1 MVVCSG
7 GAGEAGPAIVS
18 GHAALGALLILMLC
32 RTKSTDTRQPN
43 TPGKFI
49 VWFRNET
56 TLLVLWQPPY
66 PPGAYT
72 HYKSEL
78 YVEKEGEPPGPAQA
92 AFKGLVPG
100 RAYNISVQTVSEPEI
115 SAPTPRSTAP
125 CRCGRATSPCRPPT
139 APPPPSGSSTKC
151 LCRAGGGRG
160 RGGGAA
166 RRLAPVVRARNDTP
180 SALFEGLEPGA
191 HYTVTVKTMSG
202 KVTSW
207 PAPAEVT
214 LKPLPVRDLQWK
226 YQDEA
231 EGGGIFVWWQPA
243 EGSTQDEYKVSYHE
257 AGGSDDSST
266 LTTTGTNVTLDAT
279 GGAALLPG
287 RNYTVSVMAVSRGVE
302 GAEAVFAAP
311 TVPLAPVVRSW
322 AAACARCG
330 WPGAP
335 TSTRARTS
343 TSCATVAAPTPP
355 SRQTPPTPTITDT
368 NATLED
374 LFPGA
379 VYEIQVAAI
388 SHGLRSERHTVLK
401 PVRPVP
407 AEWMG
412 VERATSNSVVVR
424 WRGPAQ
430 PSRLGA
436 FLLQY
441 RTHND
446 RKWTRLPPLPPNI
459 TEAEIVDMT
468 HGERYSIQLD
478 TLSEAAAGGDSV
490 DSGEPRRADHTVR
503 PNPVS
508 NVAALVDTRNMT
520 LEWPRPKGRVECGG
534 RTRTARR
541 RRVLRGGRGG
551 RGHPPGKGAGARNL
565 TAEGEERSVR
575 ALLDKLEPGQAYTV
589 VYTLTPATDS
599 RFDSYRFRLEGAGEP
614 AREETRAAGAPPRRL
629 VFAALTPGRLYNVTM
644 WTVSRNVTSHPV
656 QRQAR
661 LYPRPVAW
669 LKAESVEARS
679 VALAWARPAGDF
691 TDFEL
696 QYLAAADR
704 LEAAATPALRLTV
717 RSGTPATILTRSAGL
732 STTVRTQQAAPPAPR
747 AFHPTDAKP
756 SELTFAWELPAAEAN
771 GVLDAFVVDYAPQGQ
786 PDQNR
791 TITFPPDARS
801 GVVSGLTPGGTYS
814 FRLWAR
820 TGAGAGPA
828 ARWTQQL
835 GIAAPPR
842 PPPHATPAAVRAT
855 PTTVAVRFRQDYF
868 SQANG
873 NVTAYALVVAQEP
886 RNDSLDRLPGWRDV
900 QGLPVW
906 PPYQVTEPYFPFHNG
921 AVEEFVIGSER
932 CEGNGRAYCNGPL
945 RPGAAYYV
953 KLRAYTARDKFTDTA
968 YALVYTE
975 VDNTAWIIGVCAGLG
990 ALAAAGA
997 AWAALR
1003 RRRPRA
1009 APAPAAPAPRAT
1021 RPVPVA
1027 DFIDHYRLMS
1037 ADSDFRF
1044 SEEFEE
1050 LKHVGREQPTTA
1062 ADLPVNRPKNRF
1074 TNILPYDHSRYKL
1087 QPVDDE
1093 EGSDYINANYVP
1105 GHSSPREF
1113 IVTQGPLHSTRDDFW
1128 RMVWESGARAI
1139 VMLTRCVEKKCDRY
1153 WPYDTRPVYYG
1164 DIAVTALN
1172 ESRFPDWTV
1181 TELLASRGAEQRVV
1195 KHFHFTTWPDFGVP
1209 DPPTTLA
1216 RFVRTFRERLGAGES
1231 RPVVVHC
1238 SAGVGRSGTFI
1249 ALDRALQQ
1257 LAARADALDIFGM
1270 VHQLRRER
1278 VWMVQTEQQYIC
1290 IHQCIVAALEGV
1302 DLAHHPHPHHRDRD
1316 RDRDLMHHNQAF
1328 EASTTGSSCRLYLLN
1343 VQAEMLSKACSHN
1356 IINVEKYI
1364 STCYF
1369 YTFGR
1374 GCARCTAALAAAA
1387 AAAAQVPRMWVNGSG
1402 APSSAGRGPA
1412 ATRSRPARA
1421 SPRPPPAVQYA
1432 ATGVT
1437 TRVPL
1442 LQSYV
1447 LADILFDLIYLLYV
1461 DFFYRLENVAVMTE
1475 WSGRRPRPCSGRAK
1489 VSAAVDPRHIGRRR
1503 ARILTRVNVR
1513 GILNKLTPE
1522 KFQKL
1527 SDDLLGLELDSD
1539 KVLKGV
1545 ILLIFEKALDE
1556 PKYSSM
1562 YAQLCKR
1569 LSEEAPNLE
1578 PAPQPCT
1585 FRLLLLNKCR
1595 AEFEN
1600 RAQAFAAFEER
1611 ALAPE
1616 DEERRHL
1623 AKCKMLGNIKFIGEL
1638 GKLEI
1643 LAESILHRCI
1653 QNLLARRA
1661 AADHHE
1667 DLECLAQLVRTCGR
1681 VLDSERGRGLM
1692 DQYFAR
1698 IETLS
1703 QSRELAPRIRFMLRD
1718 VVELRRGGWT
1728 PRAAVSAEG
1737 PVPIQQLRHDHEPRR
1752 DTRHDRDPA
1761 LALVPP
1767 PDKLFGNGFGG
1778 RDAFRQRSAP
1788 SAPSY
1793 YAHQRPAH
1801 FGKHAAANGKEPPRL
1816 HKARLPAAG
1825 AGALE
1830 DVQMRPAAYSLMF
1843 TASANR
1849 LPKQHAPAPPLLL
1862 PPPAPQKSLGAGA
1875 GLPGGAL
1882 LKEPAITIKPAPD
1895 KRDKPKKDK

>member
-575 ALLDKLEPGQAYTV
+575 ALLDKLEPGQAYTMTIVNEPEGDGDGSGNDTQPAILV

-1328 EASTTGSSCRLYLLN
+1328 EEKEKQEEIAMPWRTCPS
-1343 VQAEMLSKACSHN
+1343 N
-1356 IINVEKYI
+1356 I
-1364 STCYF
+1364 
-1369 YTFGR
+1369 
-1374 GCARCTAALAAAA
+1374 
-1387 AAAAQVPRMWVNGSG
+1387 
-1402 APSSAGRGPA
+1402 
-1412 ATRSRPARA
+1412 RA
-1421 SPRPPPAVQYA
+1421 SV
-1432 ATGVT
+1432 
-1437 TRVPL
+1437 
-1442 LQSYV
+1442 
-1447 LADILFDLIYLLYV
+1447 
-1461 DFFYRLENVAVMTE
+1461 RLCCFIN
-1475 WSGRRPRPCSGRAK
+1475 K
-1489 VSAAVDPRHIGRRR
+1489 
-1503 ARILTRVNVR
+1503 VR